1 MITTTSLRR
10 VPATAGAGSR
20 VAVVVFAVL
29 AAGWWSFSGP
39 AGAAVLAFALAPTS
53 GPPGTHVAV
62 SGTGCSP
69 GLTLSASDFVAV
81 AAPTFG
87 VTVQRPVEAD
97 GSWHGTFK
105 VPADAVAGDAAVA
118 AVCVTDGLPSLTTLY
133 TPQVFTVTTASATT
147 TTSQPPPTT
156 TGGTTPTT
164 TGGTTPKPGGGSTP
178 TTPGGPPP
186 DTGGG
191 SEPSTTVPTSDGV
204 PSGGPNGGPGGG
216 EAGNKS
222 GAGARP
228 VKADV
233 DRAPRRATPMGRAA
247 DLRAPE
253 LSAARINDMS
263 ELDWLAWTLLIAL
276 VVAAVAAPLVLRRI
290 RSRDTGTPTTGDVA

>member
-29 AAGWWSFSGP
+29 AAGWWSFSGS
-39 AGAAVLAFALAPTS
+39 AGAAVLAFVLAPTS
-53 GPPGTHVAV
+53 GPPGTHVDV

-69 GLTLSASDFVAV
+69 GLTLSSSDFVAV
-81 AAPTFG
+81 AVPAFD

-118 AVCVTDGLPSLTTLY
+118 VVCVTDGLPSLTTLY
-133 TPQVFTVTTASATT
+133 TPQTFTVTTASPTT
-147 TTSQPPPTT
+147 TTSQPPST

-164 TGGTTPKPGGGSTP
+164 TGGTTPKPGTP
-178 TTPGGPPP
+178 TTGGEPPP
-186 DTGGG
+186 GTGGG
-191 SEPSTTVPTSDGV
+191 SEPSTTVPTSEGV

-233 DRAPRRATPMGRAA
+233 DRAPRRATRAA

-276 VVAAVAAPLVLRRI
+276 VAAAVAAPLLLRRL
-290 RSRDTGTPTTGDVA
+290 RGRGSRTPATGDVV